1 MSTVPMKAFRHVAL
15 RFLNPL
21 LMVGIAAGSF
31 VLLGAYL
38 TEMDPFSYA
47 SDAQRSIDNAMSYA
61 YLLLSFLLYFVL
73 CLVYER
79 PIHEAMRTLARK
91 ETPSDRLLTLARL
104 RAMNAPVAYAALTA
118 MFWMAALMLFPFV
131 LSMLSP
137 PVLKT
142 YWATTAMMSLFV
154 GAFMTVL
161 GYFAVS
167 AVSRIRF
174 LPALFP
180 HGHLDMQPGG
190 HSLSLRGRTH
200 LVFVTICALPV
211 LLAVLNAIVWR
222 YVILDE
228 TGRHIVSARA
238 MAGYQVSQSISL
250 SLFCLVMG
258 FAVVVSFGMMIG
270 RSIRAVS
277 EAVEAVHRG
286 DLSAIVRVDS
296 RDEIGLLGDR
306 VNEMII
312 GLRERKRIVEAFNRY
327 VDRTLTRQVLE
338 GEIRMGGIQ
347 LEVSIIFC
355 DIRGYTSLSEGM
367 EPDRIVAML
376 NRYFTLMAGAVEE
389 EGGTVNKFIGDA
401 ILAVFG
407 APQPCADHRDRAIR
421 AALAMYRALGGF
433 NAEQREDG
441 QPELKAGIGIHS
453 GLVLAGN
460 IGTANKIEYTVIGDA
475 VNVAQRI
482 EELTAE
488 KGSPIIC
495 SGATLGPYKQRY
507 AHEALGIVGV
517 KGRTDTLDVYSLMPA
532 CERFRGRNDGEAGRS
547 VPPER

>member
-1 MSTVPMKAFRHVAL
+1 MRAVPMKAFRRVAL

-38 TEMDPFSYA
+38 MEMDPFSYA
-47 SDAQRSIDNAMSYA
+47 SDAQRSIDNAMSCA

-79 PIHEAMRTLARK
+79 PIHDAMRTLARK

-118 MFWMAALMLFPFV
+118 TFWMAALMIFPFV
-131 LSMLSP
+131 LSMLRP

-142 YWATTAMMSLFV
+142 YWATTAMMSLFD

-174 LPALFP
+174 LPVLFP

-200 LVFVTICALPV
+200 LVFVTICALP
-211 LLAVLNAIVWR
+211 LLLTVLNAVVWR

-228 TGRHIVSARA
+228 TGRQIVSARA

-250 SLFCLVMG
+250 SIFCLVMG
-258 FAVVVSFGMMIG
+258 FAVVISFGMMIG
-270 RSIRAVS
+270 RSTRAVS

-286 DLSAIVRVDS
+286 DLSATVRVDA

-338 GEIRMGGIQ
+338 GGIRMGGIQ

-407 APQPCADHRDRAIR
+407 APQPRADHRDRAIR
-421 AALAMYRALGGF
+421 AALAMYRALGEF

-488 KGSPIIC
+488 NGAPIIC

-507 AHEALGIVGV
+507 PHESLGIVQV

-532 CERFRGRNDGEAGRS
+532 YERFRGRNDGETARS

>member
-1 MSTVPMKAFRHVAL
+1 MKAFRHVAL